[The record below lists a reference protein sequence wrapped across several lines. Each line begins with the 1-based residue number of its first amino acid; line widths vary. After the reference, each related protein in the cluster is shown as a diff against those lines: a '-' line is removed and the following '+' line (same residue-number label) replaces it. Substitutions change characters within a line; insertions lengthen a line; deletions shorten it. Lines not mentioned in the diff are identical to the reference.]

1 MTRHTL
7 PGNFRRRLAA
17 AAALSVS
24 VALVVSACS
33 GSAPPPP
40 TARVERGMVATKV
53 SASGALASISS
64 QNLGFPKGAPLKEVN
79 VKVGDVVKAGQ
90 VLAKLDDFTFQQL
103 LNQQQAQL
111 NNQQALLNKLTGGN
125 TVEQAKRSLDQ
136 SQDILDAT
144 RKNVDAQQRLDDATV
159 NRTQIADDNAQR
171 QQQQAQRNLDF
182 CRSHGPSAMSPA
194 PPVGGSNLPGTSPS
208 YRGTS
213 PSYLGPGVSGV
224 IPNQSTGRPDRDGV
238 LGRNPGD
245 AYSPQ
250 QGGADP
256 CTAQV
261 ESLNL
266 ARTNAINAKTAAVQA
281 RKQRN
286 VDQTQGQ
293 VSIEQAKQTVVT
305 NKNNLDTAGN
315 DNPANIDAQRALVA
329 NAVALVVTARR
340 DVEDTVLRA
349 PLDGTIATINGAVGE
364 FVGSE
369 AALTSQAPGT
379 SAAIPGVGAAA
390 TSTQNQVSIS
400 TNGSRNGGAFITLNN
415 VDTFQVVVPF
425 VESDAAKVSVNQP
438 VEVTFDAIPDLTRQ
452 GKVLSIA
459 PAGTDISGVTN
470 YYATVVLTE
479 TDPRLRDG
487 QTAAANVLT
496 SSKDN
501 VLVVPNNAVTKQ
513 GGKSFVSTP
522 GPGGQPVQT
531 PFQPGVVGDDKTE
544 VLSGLSEGQEIIL
557 PQAQVN
563 ATPGGGGGGIGG
575 GRRGGN

>member
-40 TARVERGMVATKV
+40 TARVERGMVATRV
-53 SASGALASISS
+53 SASGALSSISS
-64 QNLGFPKGAPLKEVN
+64 QNLGFPKGAQLKEVN

-90 VLAKLDDFTFQQL
+90 VLAKLDDFTFQQQ

-144 RKNVDAQQRLDDATV
+144 RKNVDAQQRLDDANV

-182 CRSHGPSAMSPA
+182 CRSHSAVKVTAPVTGGPAA
-194 PPVGGSNLPGTSPS
+194 GGSGVP
-208 YRGTS
+208 GTS

-224 IPNQSTGRPDRDGV
+224 IPNQSMGRPDRDGV
-238 LGRNPGD
+238 LGRKPGD

-256 CTAQV
+256 CADQV
-261 ESLNL
+261 RLLNI
-266 ARTNAINAKTAAVQA
+266 ARTDAIQAKTAAVQA

-293 VSIEQAKQTVVT
+293 VSIEQAKQNVVT

-329 NAVALVVTARR
+329 NAVALVATARR
-340 DVEDTVLRA
+340 DVENTVLRA

-364 FVGSE
+364 FVGPE
-369 AALTSQAPGT
+369 AGLTSQAPGT

-425 VESDAAKVSVNQP
+425 VESDAAKVSVNLP